1 MSLVTNLGSNICNGS
16 FRHGSHSMKTG
27 ITRASSLGLLIN
39 RAGRCKDM
47 FERLMELLACKEEK
61 CRILLKREGHCVKA
75 RSKGL
80 LHHTSN
86 LHTKYWPLIPC
97 NLDLAIDK
105 LGPSSE
111 CDLISYSV
119 EIL

>member
-1 MSLVTNLGSNICNGS
+1 
-16 FRHGSHSMKTG
+16 MKTG

-86 LHTKYWPLIPC
+86 LHTKI
-97 NLDLAIDK
+97 LAIDP
-105 LGPSSE
+105 LQPGSGH
-111 CDLISYSV
+111 
-119 EIL
+119 